1 MLKDRMVALAG
12 IFGKRYSKKQKI
24 RFLRYVQR
32 SAQEK
37 GVKMYLDEGEASEKS
52 GCNVYLGPTQRAK
65 TILAVPYDTPSRLWW
80 PGLHYYPMDPGRN
93 ARQESLVMALNFAL
107 AAVLLAAYW
116 FAVFRRCFSVGGLT
130 GGLALFGLLLM
141 ALLAV
146 NLVLGS
152 ANAKNYS
159 RNSASLA
166 LALEIFDGLQDGSV
180 AVALLDNACAGLGG
194 YARLADYLGG
204 RARQAN
210 VVIFDCVMSGSE
222 LHGHCTRERIE
233 ALAARN
239 GDIQWHE
246 AASEGNAVLSLFPRG
261 MVITGGSRIGDATVV
276 KGTRSGRDD
285 ELNMERMERVLVTL
299 RQMIIALR

>member
-1 MLKDRMVALAG
+1 MLKDRMIAFAG

-24 RFLRYVQR
+24 RFLRYIQS

-37 GVKMYLDEGEASEKS
+37 GVKMYLDEGEASGKS

-80 PGLHYYPMDPGRN
+80 PGFHYYPMDPERN

-116 FAVFRRCFSVGGLT
+116 FAVFRRCFSAGGPIGGL
-130 GGLALFGLLLM
+130 

-180 AVALLDNACAGLGG
+180 AVALLDNACAGLDG
-194 YARLADYLGG
+194 YARLAEYLGG
-204 RARQAN
+204 RARQTN
-210 VVIFDCVMSGSE
+210 VVILDCVMSGSE
-222 LHGHCTRERIE
+222 LHGHCTKERIE
-233 ALAARN
+233 AEWRYSVAR
-239 GDIQWHE
+239 G
-246 AASEGNAVLSLFPRG
+246 
-261 MVITGGSRIGDATVV
+261 RIGGKRGPVALSA
-276 KGTRSGRDD
+276 GHGHHW
-285 ELNMERMERVLVTL
+285 
-299 RQMIIALR
+299 RQLDRRCHGGQRHPQRQG

>member
-37 GVKMYLDEGEASEKS
+37 GVKMYLDEGEASGKS

-107 AAVLLAAYW
+107 AAVLLTAYW

-130 GGLALFGLLLM
+130 GGLALFGLLLV

-285 ELNMERMERVLVTL
+285 EINMERMERVLVTL

>member
-37 GVKMYLDEGEASEKS
+37 GVKMYLDEGEASGKS

-80 PGLHYYPMDPGRN
+80 PGFHYYPMDPGRN

-116 FAVFRRCFSVGGLT
+116 FAVFRRCFSAGGLT
-130 GGLALFGLLLM
+130 GGLALFGLLLV

-180 AVALLDNACAGLGG
+180 AVALLDNACAGLDG
-194 YARLADYLGG
+194 YARLVEYLGG
-204 RARQAN
+204 RARQTN
-210 VVIFDCVMSGSE
+210 VVILDCVMSGSE
-222 LHGHCTRERIE
+222 LHGHCTKERIE

>member
-1 MLKDRMVALAG
+1 MLKDRMIALAG

-24 RFLRYVQR
+24 RFLRYIQR

-37 GVKMYLDEGEASEKS
+37 GVKMYLDEGEASGKS

-65 TILAVPYDTPSRLWW
+65 TILAVSYDTPSRLWW
-80 PGLHYYPMDPGRN
+80 PGFHYYPMDPGRN

>member
-1 MLKDRMVALAG
+1 MLKDRMIAFAG

-24 RFLRYVQR
+24 RFLRYIQS

-37 GVKMYLDEGEASEKS
+37 GVKMYLDEGEASGKS

-80 PGLHYYPMDPGRN
+80 PGFHYYPMDPERN

-116 FAVFRRCFSVGGLT
+116 FAVLRRWLTARGAKGGFGRVGHEVVAHHAGYQVVCT
-130 GGLALFGLLLM
+130 
-141 ALLAV
+141 
-146 NLVLGS
+146 

-180 AVALLDNACAGLGG
+180 AVALLDNACAGLDG
-194 YARLADYLGG
+194 YARLAEYLGG
-204 RARQAN
+204 RARQTN
-210 VVIFDCVMSGSE
+210 VVILDCVMSGSE
-222 LHGHCTRERIE
+222 LHGHCTKERIE

-261 MVITGGSRIGDATVV
+261 MVITGGSWIGDATVV

>member
-1 MLKDRMVALAG
+1 MLKDRMIALAG

-24 RFLRYVQR
+24 RFLRYIQR

-37 GVKMYLDEGEASEKS
+37 GVKMYLDEGEASGKS

-116 FAVFRRCFSVGGLT
+116 FAVFRRCFSAGGLT

-152 ANAKNYS
+152 ANSKNYS

-299 RQMIIALR
+299 RQVIIALR

>member
-37 GVKMYLDEGEASEKS
+37 GVKMYLDEGEASGKS

-246 AASEGNAVLSLFPRG
+246 ASSEGNAVLSLFPRG
-261 MVITGGSRIGDATVV
+261 MVITGGSRIGDGTVV

>member
-1 MLKDRMVALAG
+1 MLKDRMIAFAG

-24 RFLRYVQR
+24 RFLRYIQS

-37 GVKMYLDEGEASEKS
+37 GVKMYLDEGEASGKS

-80 PGLHYYPMDPGRN
+80 PGFHYYPMDPERN

-116 FAVFRRCFSVGGLT
+116 FAVFRRCFSAGGPI
-130 GGLALFGLLLM
+130 GGLALFGLLLV
-141 ALLAV
+141 ALLAG

-180 AVALLDNACAGLGG
+180 AVALLDNACAGLDG
-194 YARLADYLGG
+194 YARLAEYLGG
-204 RARQAN
+204 RARQTN
-210 VVIFDCVMSGSE
+210 VVILDCVMSGSE
-222 LHGHCTRERIE
+222 LHGHCTKERIE
-233 ALAARN
+233 ALAVRN

-261 MVITGGSRIGDATVV
+261 MVITGGSWSGDATVV
-276 KGTRSGRDD
+276 KGPRSGRDD

>member
-1 MLKDRMVALAG
+1 MLKDRMIALAG
-12 IFGKRYSKKQKI
+12 ILGKRYSKKQKI
-24 RFLRYVQR
+24 RFLRYIQS

-37 GVKMYLDEGEASEKS
+37 GVKMYLDEGEASGKS

-65 TILAVPYDTPSRLWW
+65 TILAVSYDTPSRLWW
-80 PGLHYYPMDPGRN
+80 PGFHYYPMDPERN

-116 FAVFRRCFSVGGLT
+116 FAVFRRCFSAGGPI
-130 GGLALFGLLLM
+130 GGLALFGLLLV

-180 AVALLDNACAGLGG
+180 AVALLDNACAGLDG
-194 YARLADYLGG
+194 YARLAEYLGG
-204 RARQAN
+204 RARQTN
-210 VVIFDCVMSGSE
+210 VVILDCVMSGSE
-222 LHGHCTRERIE
+222 LHGHCTKERIE

-261 MVITGGSRIGDATVV
+261 MVITGGSWIGDATVV

-285 ELNMERMERVLVTL
+285 EINMERMERVLVTL

>member
-1 MLKDRMVALAG
+1 MLKDRMIALAG

-24 RFLRYVQR
+24 RFLRYIQR

-37 GVKMYLDEGEASEKS
+37 GVKMYLDEGGASGKS

-80 PGLHYYPMDPGRN
+80 PGFHYYPMDPGRN

-116 FAVFRRCFSVGGLT
+116 FAVFRRCFSAGGLT
-130 GGLALFGLLLM
+130 GGLALFGLLLV

-146 NLVLGS
+146 NLVFGS

-194 YARLADYLGG
+194 YAHLADYLGG

-210 VVIFDCVMSGSE
+210 VVILDCVMSGSE
-222 LHGHCTRERIE
+222 LHGHCTKERIE

-239 GDIQWHE
+239 EDIQWHE

-261 MVITGGSRIGDATVV
+261 MVITGGSWIGDATVV

>member
-1 MLKDRMVALAG
+1 MLKDRMIAFAG

-24 RFLRYVQR
+24 RFLRYIQS

-37 GVKMYLDEGEASEKS
+37 GVKMYLDEGEASGKS

-80 PGLHYYPMDPGRN
+80 PGFHYYPMDPERN

-116 FAVFRRCFSVGGLT
+116 FAVFRRCFSAGGPI
-130 GGLALFGLLLM
+130 GGLALFGLLLV

-180 AVALLDNACAGLGG
+180 AVALLDNACAGLDG
-194 YARLADYLGG
+194 YARLAEYLGG
-204 RARQAN
+204 RARQTN
-210 VVIFDCVMSGSE
+210 VVILDCVMSGSE
-222 LHGHCTRERIE
+222 LHGHCTKERIE

-261 MVITGGSRIGDATVV
+261 MVITGGSWISDATVV

>member
-1 MLKDRMVALAG
+1 MLKDRMIAFAG

-24 RFLRYVQR
+24 RFLRYIQS

-37 GVKMYLDEGEASEKS
+37 GVKMYLDEGEASGKS

-80 PGLHYYPMDPGRN
+80 PGFHYYPMDPERN

-116 FAVFRRCFSVGGLT
+116 FAVFRRCFSAGGPI
-130 GGLALFGLLLM
+130 GGLALFGLLLV

-180 AVALLDNACAGLGG
+180 AVALLDNACAGLDG
-194 YARLADYLGG
+194 YARLAEYLGG
-204 RARQAN
+204 RARQTN
-210 VVIFDCVMSGSE
+210 VVILDCVMSGSE
-222 LHGHCTRERIE
+222 LHGHCTKERIE

-246 AASEGNAVLSLFPRG
+246 TASEGNAVLSLFPRG
-261 MVITGGSRIGDATVV
+261 MVITGGSWIGDATVV

>member
-1 MLKDRMVALAG
+1 MLKDRMIAFAG

-24 RFLRYVQR
+24 RFLRYIQS

-37 GVKMYLDEGEASEKS
+37 GVKMYLDEGEASGKS

-80 PGLHYYPMDPGRN
+80 PGFHYYPMDPERN

-116 FAVFRRCFSVGGLT
+116 FAVFRRCFSAGGPI
-130 GGLALFGLLLM
+130 GGLALFGLLLV

-180 AVALLDNACAGLGG
+180 AVALLDNACAGLDG
-194 YARLADYLGG
+194 YARLAEYLGG
-204 RARQAN
+204 RAPQTN
-210 VVIFDCVMSGSE
+210 VVILDCVMSGSE
-222 LHGHCTRERIE
+222 LHGHCTKERIE
-233 ALAARN
+233 ALAVRN

-261 MVITGGSRIGDATVV
+261 MVITGGSWIGDATVV

>member
-1 MLKDRMVALAG
+1 MLKDRMIAFAG

-37 GVKMYLDEGEASEKS
+37 GVKMYLDEGEASGKS

-80 PGLHYYPMDPGRN
+80 PGFHYYPMDPERN

-116 FAVFRRCFSVGGLT
+116 FADFRRCFSAGGPI
-130 GGLALFGLLLM
+130 GGLALFGLLLV

-180 AVALLDNACAGLGG
+180 AVALLDNACAGLDG
-194 YARLADYLGG
+194 YARLAEYLGG
-204 RARQAN
+204 RARQTN
-210 VVIFDCVMSGSE
+210 VVILDCVMSGSE
-222 LHGHCTRERIE
+222 LHGHCTKERIE
-233 ALAARN
+233 ALAVRN

-261 MVITGGSRIGDATVV
+261 MVITGGSWIGDATVV

>member
-1 MLKDRMVALAG
+1 MSDFEF
-12 IFGKRYSKKQKI
+12 IF
-24 RFLRYVQR
+24 
-32 SAQEK
+32 
-37 GVKMYLDEGEASEKS
+37 
-52 GCNVYLGPTQRAK
+52 
-65 TILAVPYDTPSRLWW
+65 
-80 PGLHYYPMDPGRN
+80 
-93 ARQESLVMALNFAL
+93 
-107 AAVLLAAYW
+107 
-116 FAVFRRCFSVGGLT
+116 
-130 GGLALFGLLLM
+130 ALFGLLLM

-261 MVITGGSRIGDATVV
+261 MVITGGSRIGDGTVV

>member
-37 GVKMYLDEGEASEKS
+37 GVKMYLDEGEASGKS

-152 ANAKNYS
+152 ASAKNYS

-261 MVITGGSRIGDATVV
+261 MVITGGSRIGDGTVV

>member
-1 MLKDRMVALAG
+1 MLKDRMIALAG

-24 RFLRYVQR
+24 RFLRYIQR

-37 GVKMYLDEGEASEKS
+37 GVKMYLDEGEASGKS

-222 LHGHCTRERIE
+222 LHGHCTREHIE

-276 KGTRSGRDD
+276 KGTRSGKDD
-285 ELNMERMERVLVTL
+285 ELDMERMERVLVTL
-299 RQMIIALR
+299 RQMIIALH

>member
-1 MLKDRMVALAG
+1 MLKDRMIAFAG

-24 RFLRYVQR
+24 RFLRYIQS

-37 GVKMYLDEGEASEKS
+37 GVKMYLDEGEASGKS

-65 TILAVPYDTPSRLWW
+65 TILAVSYDTPSRLWW
-80 PGLHYYPMDPGRN
+80 PGFHYYPMDPGRN

-299 RQMIIALR
+299 RQMIIALH

>member
-37 GVKMYLDEGEASEKS
+37 GVKMYLDEGEASGKS

-166 LALEIFDGLQDGSV
+166 LALGLSDEVQSSAGGIRLDTLFLDEGFGS
-180 AVALLDNACAGLGG
+180 LDEESLE
-194 YARLADYLGG
+194 LAI
-204 RARQAN
+204 R
-210 VVIFDCVMSGSE
+210 
-222 LHGHCTRERIE
+222 
-233 ALAARN
+233 
-239 GDIQWHE
+239 
-246 AASEGNAVLSLFPRG
+246 VLSGLTEGDRLVG
-261 MVITGGSRIGDATVV
+261 IISHVGALKDRIDRQVVVRKAHTGGSTV
-276 KGTRSGRDD
+276 
-285 ELNMERMERVLVTL
+285 ELIV
-299 RQMIIALR
+299 

>member
-1 MLKDRMVALAG
+1 MLKDRMIAFAG

-24 RFLRYVQR
+24 RFLRYIQS

-37 GVKMYLDEGEASEKS
+37 GVKMYLDEGEASGKS

-80 PGLHYYPMDPGRN
+80 PGFHYYPMDPERN

-116 FAVFRRCFSVGGLT
+116 FAVFRRCFSAGGPI
-130 GGLALFGLLLM
+130 GGLALFGLLLV

-180 AVALLDNACAGLGG
+180 AVALLDNACAGLDG
-194 YARLADYLGG
+194 YARLAEYLGG
-204 RARQAN
+204 RARQTN
-210 VVIFDCVMSGSE
+210 VVILDCVMSGSE
-222 LHGHCTRERIE
+222 LHGHCTKERIE

-261 MVITGGSRIGDATVV
+261 MVITGGSWIGDATVV

-299 RQMIIALR
+299 RQMINALR

>member
-1 MLKDRMVALAG
+1 MLKDRMIAFAG

-24 RFLRYVQR
+24 RFLRYIQS

-37 GVKMYLDEGEASEKS
+37 GVKMYLDEGEASGKS

-80 PGLHYYPMDPGRN
+80 PGFHYYPMDPERN

-116 FAVFRRCFSVGGLT
+116 FAVFRRCFSAGGPI
-130 GGLALFGLLLM
+130 GGLALFGLLLV

-180 AVALLDNACAGLGG
+180 AVALLDNACAGLDG
-194 YARLADYLGG
+194 YARLAEYLGG
-204 RARQAN
+204 RARQTN
-210 VVIFDCVMSGSE
+210 VVILDCVMSGSE
-222 LHGHCTRERIE
+222 LHGHCTKERIE

-261 MVITGGSRIGDATVV
+261 MVITGDSWIGDATVV

>member
-1 MLKDRMVALAG
+1 MLKDRMIAFAG

-24 RFLRYVQR
+24 RFLRYIQS

-37 GVKMYLDEGEASEKS
+37 GVKMYLDEGEASGKS

-194 YARLADYLGG
+194 YARLAEYLGG
-204 RARQAN
+204 RARQTN
-210 VVIFDCVMSGSE
+210 VVILDCVMSGSE
-222 LHGHCTRERIE
+222 LHGHCTKERIE

>member
-37 GVKMYLDEGEASEKS
+37 GVKMYLDEGEASGKS

-194 YARLADYLGG
+194 YARLAEYLGG
-204 RARQAN
+204 RARQTN
-210 VVIFDCVMSGSE
+210 VVILDCVMSGSE
-222 LHGHCTRERIE
+222 LHGHCTKERIE

-246 AASEGNAVLSLFPRG
+246 AASEGNTVLSLFPRG
-261 MVITGGSRIGDATVV
+261 MVITGGSRIGDGTVV

>member
-1 MLKDRMVALAG
+1 MLKDRMIAFAG

-24 RFLRYVQR
+24 RFLRYIQS

-37 GVKMYLDEGEASEKS
+37 GVKMYLDEGEASGKS

-80 PGLHYYPMDPGRN
+80 PGFHYYPMDPERN

-116 FAVFRRCFSVGGLT
+116 FAVFRRCFSAGGLT
-130 GGLALFGLLLM
+130 GGLALFGLLLV

-180 AVALLDNACAGLGG
+180 AVALLDNACAGLDG
-194 YARLADYLGG
+194 YARLAEYLGG
-204 RARQAN
+204 RARQTN
-210 VVIFDCVMSGSE
+210 VVILDCVMSGSE
-222 LHGHCTRERIE
+222 LHGHCTKERIE

-261 MVITGGSRIGDATVV
+261 MVITGGSWIGDATVV

>member
-37 GVKMYLDEGEASEKS
+37 GVKMYLDEGEASGKS

-80 PGLHYYPMDPGRN
+80 SGLHYYPMDPERN

-180 AVALLDNACAGLGG
+180 AVALLDNACAGLDG
-194 YARLADYLGG
+194 YARLAEYLGG
-204 RARQAN
+204 RARQTN
-210 VVIFDCVMSGSE
+210 VVILDCVMSGSE
-222 LHGHCTRERIE
+222 LHGHCTKERIE

-261 MVITGGSRIGDATVV
+261 MVITGGSWIGDATVV

>member
-1 MLKDRMVALAG
+1 MLKDRMIAFAG

-24 RFLRYVQR
+24 RFLRYIQS

-37 GVKMYLDEGEASEKS
+37 GVKMYLDEGEASGKS

-80 PGLHYYPMDPGRN
+80 PGFHYYPMDPERN

-116 FAVFRRCFSVGGLT
+116 FAVFRRCFSAGGPI
-130 GGLALFGLLLM
+130 GGLALFGLLLV

-180 AVALLDNACAGLGG
+180 AVALLDNACAGLDG
-194 YARLADYLGG
+194 YARLAEYLGG
-204 RARQAN
+204 RARQTN
-210 VVIFDCVMSGSE
+210 VVILDCVMSGSE
-222 LHGHCTRERIE
+222 LHGHCTKERIE

-239 GDIQWHE
+239 GDIQWHV

-261 MVITGGSRIGDATVV
+261 MVITGGSWIGDATVV

>member
-1 MLKDRMVALAG
+1 MLKDRMIAFAG

-24 RFLRYVQR
+24 RFLRYIQS

-37 GVKMYLDEGEASEKS
+37 GVKMYLDEGEASGKS

-80 PGLHYYPMDPGRN
+80 PGFHYYPMDPERN

-116 FAVFRRCFSVGGLT
+116 FAVFRRCFSAGGPI
-130 GGLALFGLLLM
+130 GVLALFGLLLV

-180 AVALLDNACAGLGG
+180 AVALLDNACAGLDG
-194 YARLADYLGG
+194 YARLAEYLGG
-204 RARQAN
+204 RARQTN
-210 VVIFDCVMSGSE
+210 VVILDCVMSGSE
-222 LHGHCTRERIE
+222 LHGHCTKERIE

-261 MVITGGSRIGDATVV
+261 MVITGGSWIGDATVV

>member
-37 GVKMYLDEGEASEKS
+37 GVKMYLDEGEASGKS

>member
-1 MLKDRMVALAG
+1 MLKDRMIAFAG

-24 RFLRYVQR
+24 RFLRYIQS

-37 GVKMYLDEGEASEKS
+37 GVKMYLDEGEASGKS

-80 PGLHYYPMDPGRN
+80 PGFHYYPMDPERN

-116 FAVFRRCFSVGGLT
+116 FAVFRRCSSAGGPI
-130 GGLALFGLLLM
+130 GGLALFGLLLV

-180 AVALLDNACAGLGG
+180 AVALLDNACAGLDG
-194 YARLADYLGG
+194 YARLAEYLGG
-204 RARQAN
+204 RARQTN
-210 VVIFDCVMSGSE
+210 VVILDCVMSGSE
-222 LHGHCTRERIE
+222 LHGHCTKERIE
-233 ALAARN
+233 ALAVRN

-261 MVITGGSRIGDATVV
+261 MVITGGSWIGDATVV

>member
-1 MLKDRMVALAG
+1 MLKDRMIAFAG

-24 RFLRYVQR
+24 RFLRYIQS

-37 GVKMYLDEGEASEKS
+37 GVKMYLDEGEASGKS

-65 TILAVPYDTPSRLWW
+65 TILAVSYDTPSRLWW
-80 PGLHYYPMDPGRN
+80 PGFHYYPMDPGRN

-116 FAVFRRCFSVGGLT
+116 FAVFRRCFSAGGPI
-130 GGLALFGLLLM
+130 GGLALFGLLLV

-166 LALEIFDGLQDGSV
+166 LALEIFEGLQDGSV

-194 YARLADYLGG
+194 YARLAEYLGG
-204 RARQAN
+204 RARQTN
-210 VVIFDCVMSGSE
+210 VVILDCVMSGSE
-222 LHGHCTRERIE
+222 LHGHCTKERIE

-246 AASEGNAVLSLFPRG
+246 AASEENAVLSLFPRG
-261 MVITGGSRIGDATVV
+261 MVITGGSWIGDATVV

>member
-1 MLKDRMVALAG
+1 MLKDRMIAFAG

-24 RFLRYVQR
+24 RFLRYIQS

-37 GVKMYLDEGEASEKS
+37 GVKMYLDEGEASGKS

-65 TILAVPYDTPSRLWW
+65 TILAVSYDTPSRLWW
-80 PGLHYYPMDPGRN
+80 PGFHYYPMDPERN

-180 AVALLDNACAGLGG
+180 AVALLDNACAGLDG
-194 YARLADYLGG
+194 YARLAEYLGG
-204 RARQAN
+204 RARQTN
-210 VVIFDCVMSGSE
+210 VVILDCVMSGSE
-222 LHGHCTRERIE
+222 LHGHCTKERIE

-261 MVITGGSRIGDATVV
+261 MVITGGSWIGDATVV

>member
-1 MLKDRMVALAG
+1 MLKDRMIALAG

-37 GVKMYLDEGEASEKS
+37 GVKMYLDEGEASGKS
-52 GCNVYLGPTQRAK
+52 GCNVYLGPIQRAK
-65 TILAVPYDTPSRLWW
+65 TILVVPYDTPSRLWW
-80 PGLHYYPMDPGRN
+80 PGFHYYPMDPGRN
-93 ARQESLVMALNFAL
+93 ARQESLVMALDFAL
-107 AAVLLAAYW
+107 AAALLVAYW
-116 FAVFRRCFSVGGLT
+116 FAVFRRCFSAGGLT
-130 GGLALFGLLLM
+130 GGLALFGLLLV

-194 YARLADYLGG
+194 YARLAEYLGG
-204 RARQAN
+204 RARQTN
-210 VVIFDCVMSGSE
+210 VVILDCVMSGSE
-222 LHGHCTRERIE
+222 LHGHCTKERIE

-239 GDIQWHE
+239 GDIQWHK

-261 MVITGGSRIGDATVV
+261 MVITGGSWIGDATVV

>member
-1 MLKDRMVALAG
+1 MLKDRMIAFAG

-24 RFLRYVQR
+24 RFLRYIQS

-37 GVKMYLDEGEASEKS
+37 GVKMYLDEGEASGKS

-80 PGLHYYPMDPGRN
+80 PGFHYYPMDPERN

-116 FAVFRRCFSVGGLT
+116 FAVFRRCFSAGGPI
-130 GGLALFGLLLM
+130 GGLALFGLLLV

-180 AVALLDNACAGLGG
+180 AVALLDNACAGLDG
-194 YARLADYLGG
+194 YARLAEYLGG
-204 RARQAN
+204 RARQTN
-210 VVIFDCVMSGSE
+210 VVILDCVMSGSE
-222 LHGHCTRERIE
+222 LHGHCTKERIE

-239 GDIQWHE
+239 GDIQWHK

-261 MVITGGSRIGDATVV
+261 MVITGGSWIGDATVV

>member
-1 MLKDRMVALAG
+1 MLKDRMIAFAG

-24 RFLRYVQR
+24 RFLRYIQS

-37 GVKMYLDEGEASEKS
+37 GVKMYLDEGEASGKS

-80 PGLHYYPMDPGRN
+80 PGFHYYPMDPERN

-116 FAVFRRCFSVGGLT
+116 FAVFRRCFSAGGPI
-130 GGLALFGLLLM
+130 GGLALFGLLLV

-166 LALEIFDGLQDGSV
+166 LALEIFEGLQDGSV

-194 YARLADYLGG
+194 YARLAEYLGG
-204 RARQAN
+204 RARQTN
-210 VVIFDCVMSGSE
+210 VVILDCVMSGSE
-222 LHGHCTRERIE
+222 LHGHCTKERIE

-261 MVITGGSRIGDATVV
+261 MVITGGSWIGDATVV

>member
-37 GVKMYLDEGEASEKS
+37 GVKMYLDEGEASGKS

-152 ANAKNYS
+152 ASAKNYS

-285 ELNMERMERVLVTL
+285 EFNMERMERVLVTL

>member
-37 GVKMYLDEGEASEKS
+37 GVKMYLDEGEASGKS

-80 PGLHYYPMDPGRN
+80 PGFHYYPMDPGRN

-116 FAVFRRCFSVGGLT
+116 FAVFRRCFSAGGLT
-130 GGLALFGLLLM
+130 GGLALFGLLLV

-180 AVALLDNACAGLGG
+180 AVALLDNACAGLDG
-194 YARLADYLGG
+194 YARLAEYLGG
-204 RARQAN
+204 RASQTN
-210 VVIFDCVMSGSE
+210 VVILDCVMSGSE
-222 LHGHCTRERIE
+222 LHGHCTKERIE

>member
-37 GVKMYLDEGEASEKS
+37 GVKMYLDEGEASGKS

-65 TILAVPYDTPSRLWW
+65 TILAVSYDTPSRLWW
-80 PGLHYYPMDPGRN
+80 PGFHYYPMDPGRN

-116 FAVFRRCFSVGGLT
+116 FAVFRRCFSAGGLT
-130 GGLALFGLLLM
+130 GGLAQFGLLLV

-180 AVALLDNACAGLGG
+180 AVALLDNACAGLDG
-194 YARLADYLGG
+194 YARLAEYLGG
-204 RARQAN
+204 RARQTN
-210 VVIFDCVMSGSE
+210 VVILDCVMSGSE
-222 LHGHCTRERIE
+222 LHGHCTKERIE

-239 GDIQWHE
+239 GDSAGHGHHWRQ
-246 AASEGNAVLSLFPRG
+246 LDRRCRG
-261 MVITGGSRIGDATVV
+261 GQRHPQ
-276 KGTRSGRDD
+276 
-285 ELNMERMERVLVTL
+285 
-299 RQMIIALR
+299 RQG

>member
-37 GVKMYLDEGEASEKS
+37 GVKMYLDEGEASGKS

-222 LHGHCTRERIE
+222 LHGHCTKERIE

>member
-1 MLKDRMVALAG
+1 MLKDRMIAFAG

-24 RFLRYVQR
+24 RFLRYIQS

-37 GVKMYLDEGEASEKS
+37 GVKMYLDEGEASGKS

-65 TILAVPYDTPSRLWW
+65 TILAVSYDTPSRLWW
-80 PGLHYYPMDPGRN
+80 PGFHYYPMDPGRN

-116 FAVFRRCFSVGGLT
+116 FAVFRRCFSAGGLT
-130 GGLALFGLLLM
+130 GGLALFGLLLV

-152 ANAKNYS
+152 ANPKNKT

-166 LALEIFDGLQDGSV
+166 LALEIFEGLQDGSV

-194 YARLADYLGG
+194 YARLAEYLGG
-204 RARQAN
+204 RARQTN
-210 VVIFDCVMSGSE
+210 VVILDCVMSGSE
-222 LHGHCTRERIE
+222 LHGHCTKERIE

-246 AASEGNAVLSLFPRG
+246 AASEENAVLSLFPRG
-261 MVITGGSRIGDATVV
+261 MVITGGSWIGDATVV

-285 ELNMERMERVLVTL
+285 EINMERMERVLVTL